1 MNLNRELIQELL
13 INEVSHELDERPKT
27 GEKRK
32 FAFYSPFCNDTE
44 KKCVMWFPSGRFRCY
59 KSGEEGDFFK
69 FIKLIKNLNS
79 FSEAKYYFIKNY
91 LKSND
96 SIKNFINHETQDFEE
111 EKEID
116 EIKLPEGS
124 EKFNK
129 LKHIKYFNYLKDREL
144 SNEAIDSMNLFI
156 EQKTQRIIFPIYSN
170 DNSKLL
176 YYTGRSIDK
185 NQKLRWVDAVSKHKS
200 EVVFSLN
207 KNLQTIYLVEGI
219 FDSLKID
226 GGVSLLGSYLH
237 ETIEKELISKN
248 YYKIIVVMDN
258 DLPGLEAQ
266 LKIILKLR
274 KKRNVHIWN
283 WDNEKI
289 NKYKDFGEIPLS
301 ILNELKSINYYSA
314 NEQGILKWKLL
325 NIKKFELEKRIQ
337 LNRLIKYGY

>member
-144 SNEAIDSMNLFI
+144 SNETID
-156 EQKTQRIIFPIYSN
+156 
-170 DNSKLL
+170 
-176 YYTGRSIDK
+176 
-185 NQKLRWVDAVSKHKS
+185 
-200 EVVFSLN
+200 
-207 KNLQTIYLVEGI
+207 
-219 FDSLKID
+219 
-226 GGVSLLGSYLH
+226 
-237 ETIEKELISKN
+237 
-248 YYKIIVVMDN
+248 
-258 DLPGLEAQ
+258 
-266 LKIILKLR
+266 
-274 KKRNVHIWN
+274 
-283 WDNEKI
+283 
-289 NKYKDFGEIPLS
+289 
-301 ILNELKSINYYSA
+301 
-314 NEQGILKWKLL
+314 
-325 NIKKFELEKRIQ
+325 
-337 LNRLIKYGY
+337 